1 MTSSHFVEVNKV
13 EKGRNMIRQID
24 YMRWAVTL
32 IAATV
37 MRNKRARMINKALK
51 RTIRGILNND
61 KY

>member
-1 MTSSHFVEVNKV
+1 MK
-13 EKGRNMIRQID
+13 MIRQID

-32 IAATV
+32 IAATI